1 MGKLDYN
8 IPKTIDKGKVII
20 NLLGKDLFL
29 TVNGKIYWWAKL
41 TIDIDKKGKPFLRE
55 AITNRVISFP
65 SPQKGVFYIVPSKIK
80 NNIFD
85 RNDLLSPVEVQSCNK
100 ELLEAQKLL

>member
-1 MGKLDYN
+1 MGKLDHN

-29 TVNGKIYWWAKL
+29 TVNGKIYWWARL
-41 TIDIDKKGKPFLRE
+41 TIYVDKKGKPFLRE

-65 SPQKGVFYIVPSKIK
+65 SPQKGVFYIVQLKIK
-80 NNIFD
+80 NALSN
-85 RNDLLSPVEVQSCNK
+85 RADLLTPTGVKSCQK
-100 ELLEAQKLL
+100 DIIEAQKLL

>member
-1 MGKLDYN
+1 MGKLDHN

-41 TIDIDKKGKPFLRE
+41 TIDIDKKGKE
-55 AITNRVISFP
+55 GT
-65 SPQKGVFYIVPSKIK
+65 
-80 NNIFD
+80 
-85 RNDLLSPVEVQSCNK
+85 
-100 ELLEAQKLL
+100 

>member
-1 MGKLDYN
+1 MNK
-8 IPKTIDKGKVII
+8 KEEII

-29 TVNGKIYWWAKL
+29 LVNGKFYWKSKF
-41 TIDIDKKGKPFLRE
+41 TVDINKKGIVFLVE
-55 AITNRVISFP
+55 ITTQRRTSFP
-65 SPQKGVFYIVPSKIK
+65 PPQKGVFYIVPSKIK

-85 RNDLLSPVEVQSCNK
+85 RNDLLSPVGVQSCNK